1 MSSSHSSSTGSSSEY
16 KRASSVREVSQTAH
30 SAREGS
36 ARGSVQHSSAGQPA
50 LQQLTV
56 RNASRLSTSQASA
69 HQVSAQHVVDAS
81 SRKHQTS
88 DLPSIQV
95 PIPSHH
101 YSQQTTSDRT
111 RTDGRVVSTQLIGR
125 EVGESR
131 LVSVVEHAVAGE
143 GQILSEKTHHTT
155 IKVPKKIVREEVI
168 QKTIIVPEVRLTEHI
183 VEEMEVVPEKVIE
196 VQKLI
201 TREKIVEV
209 PEIEIVET
217 VIEVPTKEVQY
228 RNIEVP
234 KLEIRER
241 IIEKPVITYE
251 ERLVE
256 VPEVQYRDTHVETVV
271 EVPQVR
277 YLNKIVNHPVPTY
290 VDKEVPEYVSVD
302 VTENVHRKIPVPVE
316 AVTTTSY
323 ELPEIR
329 RKKVKSSYPV
339 YLPRF
344 IEVPVPRETLTRE
357 AAYEADEQ
365 LRCLED
371 LRKQVPVSL
380 CDIEQWA
387 ARCNEATK
395 PVTKSAEREA
405 AVLHAWESNSI
416 RIKAD
421 GREMSR
427 AEHEMQ
433 IKNLVQAG
441 L

>member
-1 MSSSHSSSTGSSSEY
+1 MTSSHSSSTGSSSQY
-16 KRASSVREVSQTAH
+16 KRASSVQEISQP
-30 SAREGS
+30 SAREVS
-36 ARGSVQHSSAGQPA
+36 ARGSVQHLSAGQPA
-50 LQQLTV
+50 VQQLSAH
-56 RNASRLSTSQASA
+56 NGSRLSTSQVSA
-69 HQVSAQHVVDAS
+69 QQVTGQRVSVHQVSS
-81 SRKHQTS
+81 GKHQTS
-88 DLPSIQV
+88 DLPV
-95 PIPSHH
+95 PSYH
-101 YSQQTTSDRT
+101 YSSHASGEV

-125 EVGESR
+125 EIGESR

-155 IKVPKKIVREEVI
+155 IKVPKKIVREEII
-168 QKTIIVPEVRLTEHI
+168 QKTIVVPEVRLTEHV
-183 VEEMEVVPEKVIE
+183 VEEIAVVPEKVIE
-196 VQKLI
+196 VERLI

-228 RNIEVP
+228 RHIEVP

-251 ERLVE
+251 EKLVE
-256 VPEVQYRDTHVETVV
+256 VPEVQYRDTHVERVV

-277 YLNKIVNHPVPTY
+277 YLEKIVNHPVPTY
-290 VDKEVPEYVSVD
+290 VDKETPQYVSVD
-302 VTENVHRKIPVPVE
+302 VAEKVHRKIPVPVE
-316 AVTTTSY
+316 AVTTNSY

-344 IEVPVPRETLTRE
+344 IEVPVPRETLTAE

-365 LRCLED
+365 LRCLVD

-387 ARCNEATK
+387 DRCNQSTK
-395 PVTKSAEREA
+395 PITKSSDREA
-405 AVLHAWESNSI
+405 AVLRAWESNSI

-421 GREMSR
+421 GRDMSR
-427 AEHEMQ
+427 TEHELQ
-433 IKNLVQAG
+433 IKNLIQAK